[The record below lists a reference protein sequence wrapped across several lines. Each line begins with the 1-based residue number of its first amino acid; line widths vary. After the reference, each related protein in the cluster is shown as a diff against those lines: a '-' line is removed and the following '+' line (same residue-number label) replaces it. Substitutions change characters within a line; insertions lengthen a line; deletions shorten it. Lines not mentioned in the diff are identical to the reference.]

1 MDSRNY
7 TLVIAAKTLFR
18 DEEGFVITIE
28 LILIATIV
36 GIGSIVGLTTL
47 RNAINSE
54 LADVSAAI
62 ESLELGG
69 NGNNGN
75 GNNGN
80 GATTET
86 VTTPTA
92 ASAFRPRQQMR
103 LKGRRLFCSG
113 GFRPPSTTVA
123 GSHRYDTHRLVK
135 KLSVIRRFDGLSNK
149 LQFGQWPNQRFTLY
163 STTCV
168 HANIFYTALPL

>member
-80 GATTET
+80 GNGNGNNGNGNNANSCISFS
-86 VTTPTA
+86 TPPA
-92 ASAFRPRQQMR
+92 DEA
-103 LKGRRLFCSG
+103 
-113 GFRPPSTTVA
+113 
-123 GSHRYDTHRLVK
+123 
-135 KLSVIRRFDGLSNK
+135 
-149 LQFGQWPNQRFTLY
+149 
-163 STTCV
+163 
-168 HANIFYTALPL
+168 